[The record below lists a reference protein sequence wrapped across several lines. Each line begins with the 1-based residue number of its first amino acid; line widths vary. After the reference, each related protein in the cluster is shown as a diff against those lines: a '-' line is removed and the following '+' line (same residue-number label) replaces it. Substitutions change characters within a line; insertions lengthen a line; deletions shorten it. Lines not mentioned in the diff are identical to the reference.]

1 MNKFIAL
8 RIPCYTSDGIS
19 DESIYINVN
28 MISEILPHD
37 TAACR
42 GDGDGWKTKIIMN
55 NGSKYNV
62 VEDPTRII
70 ELITAAELG

>member
-1 MNKFIAL
+1 MNKFITL
-8 RIPCYTSDGIS
+8 RVPCYRDGGIS

-42 GDGDGWKTKIIMN
+42 GDSDGWNTKIIMS

-62 VEDPTRII
+62 VEEPTKII
-70 ELITAAELG
+70 ELITAIELG